1 MIEEGRK
8 ANMDSEKKK
17 INIKFNVLAI
27 ITIIIFCFAIC
38 PKTLQNDTFYTI
50 RIGELILNNG
60 IDMRR
65 PFFLA

>member
-1 MIEEGRK
+1 MKI
-8 ANMDSEKKK
+8 EKKK
-17 INIKFNVLAI
+17 MNIKFNVLAI
-27 ITIIIFCFAIC
+27 IAILIFCFAIC